1 MARQS
6 AAVALALLPGDE
18 WVDFHDVP
26 WPGRPGAL
34 IDHVAVGPAGVFVIV
49 TSHLGENT
57 QIRRDVL
64 RRNGRRRDKVLGRA
78 LQAAEAL
85 GTEIPDVDQLFIRPV
100 VCFAREE
107 MIMGWGRKVM
117 VCSTASVVPMLRNQ
131 PTVVN
136 AAERDA
142 LCASIEVAIRAANL
156 VPGSRPPG
164 MVRPRHLETKPEETP
179 QRGARRAPGKT
190 SWGFAKL
197 RG

>member
-1 MARQS
+1 
-6 AAVALALLPGDE
+6 VALALLPGDE
-18 WVDFHDVP
+18 FVDFHDVP

-34 IDHVAVGPAGVFVIV
+34 IDHVVVGPGGVFVIV
-49 TSHLGENT
+49 TSDLGENI

-64 RRNGRRRDKVLGRA
+64 GRNGRRRDKVLGRA
-78 LQAAEAL
+78 IQAAEAL
-85 GTEIPDVDQLFIRPV
+85 GTALPDVDPMFIRSV

-107 MIMGWGRKVM
+107 MIMDWGRQVM
-117 VCSTASVVPMLRNQ
+117 VCSTASVVPMLGNQ

-136 AAERDA
+136 PAERDA

-164 MVRPRHLETKPEETP
+164 MVRPRHLETKPAETP
-179 QRGARRAPGKT
+179 RGARRAPGKA
-190 SWGFAKL
+190 SWGLAKP

>member
-1 MARQS
+1 MAAQS
-6 AAVALALLPGDE
+6 TAVALALLPGEE

-26 WPGRPGAL
+26 WPGRPGAT
-34 IDHVAVGPAGVFVIV
+34 IDHVVVGPSGVFVLV
-49 TSHLGENT
+49 TSHLGENI

-78 LQAAEAL
+78 VQAAEAL
-85 GTEIPDVDQLFIRPV
+85 GTVLPDVDQLFIRPV

-117 VCSTASVVPMLRNQ
+117 VCSSASVVSMMQGQ
-131 PTVVN
+131 PAVVN

-142 LCASIEVAIRAANL
+142 LCASVEVAIRAANL
-156 VPGSRPPG
+156 EPGTRPPG
-164 MVRPRHLETKPEETP
+164 MVRPRHLEEKPAEP
-179 QRGARRAPGKT
+179 ARGARRAPGRT
-190 SWGFAKL
+190 SWGPLKL

>member
-1 MARQS
+1 MAAPS

-26 WPGRPGAL
+26 WPGRPGAT
-34 IDHVAVGPAGVFVIV
+34 IDHVVVGPAGVFVVI
-49 TSHLGENT
+49 TSQLGDNN

-64 RRNGRRRDKVLGRA
+64 RHNGRRRDRVLGRA
-78 LQAAEAL
+78 LQAVDAL
-85 GTEIPDVDQLFIRPV
+85 GTVLPDVDRLFLRPV

-117 VCSTASVVPMLRNQ
+117 VCSSASVVAMMQNQ

-156 VPGSRPPG
+156 LPDSRPPG
-164 MVRPRHLETKPEETP
+164 MVRPRHLEEKKPVEP
-179 QRGARRAPGKT
+179 RGSRRAPGKS
-190 SWGFAKL
+190 SWGLAKL
-197 RG
+197 LG